1 MEVGIM
7 KLKKIVW
14 NQEQEFSQTDCIQE
28 DMYQKE
34 FTTYSQ
40 QYMELPVS
48 YIDSTVK
55 WGMCHVYNII

>member
-7 KLKKIVW
+7 KLKKIVRS
-14 NQEQEFSQTDCIQE
+14 QEQEFSQTDCIQE

-55 WGMCHVYNII
+55 

>member
-1 MEVGIM
+1 M

-40 QYMELPVS
+40 QYMELPVR
-48 YIDSTVK
+48 YTDSTVK
-55 WGMCHVYNII
+55 WGMCHVYNIT